1 MCTPSHPAVAV
12 QTIAEE
18 PLVPGRSHAD
28 GQVQHG
34 PGRFSSQAL
43 FEAASMYYLGDA
55 TQAGVARA
63 LGTSRT
69 TVSRLLSEARRR
81 GIVRIEV
88 APPPADGDDP
98 VARLLAQRL
107 GIDAVHLAPS
117 RHVEATGTSLSPAL
131 SAALVGVGLA
141 PDDVLLVSC
150 GRTVYEAA
158 QGDLPALPRVRVVP
172 MMGGREEPEAWCHN
186 NETTRL
192 VAARVGGHPS
202 FLYAPVLPGLQLRER
217 LIEDATTRQV
227 LELWPRARCAVIGLG
242 APPRIRSSL
251 PRFVP
256 RDPGLLRRAVGD
268 VCNHF
273 YGLDGEPVPFPGCE
287 RLIAIAEQTLRALPT
302 SIAVAAGAGKVRSI
316 IGAARARYFT
326 ELVTDRSTAAALL
339 VELDDMP
346 PLRSGG
352 GRPRAWPPTP

>member
-1 MCTPSHPAVAV
+1 MCTPSSAAAVV
-12 QTIAEE
+12 PDGAEE
-18 PLVPGRSHAD
+18 PLVPGSSHAEEP
-28 GQVQHG
+28 VQHG
-34 PGRFSSQAL
+34 LGRFSARAI

-88 APPPADGDDP
+88 VPPPADDDAAI
-98 VARLLAQRL
+98 ARLLARGL
-107 GIDAVHLAPS
+107 GIQVVHLAPS
-117 RHVEATGTSLSPAL
+117 RQVRAAGSPLSPAL

-202 FLYAPVLPGLQLRER
+202 FLYAPAFPGLELRDR
-217 LIEDATTRQV
+217 LVEDASTRQV

-256 RDPGLLRRAVGD
+256 RDSGLLGRAVGD

-273 YGLDGEPVPFPGCE
+273 YDLDGEPVPFPGCE

-302 SIAVAAGAGKVRSI
+302 SIAVAAGAGKVHSI
-316 IGAARARYFT
+316 IGAARARYLT

-339 VELDDMP
+339 AELDDMP
-346 PLRSGG
+346 PLRSVG
-352 GRPRAWPPTP
+352 GRPRAWPPPP

>member
-1 MCTPSHPAVAV
+1 VSGSP
-12 QTIAEE
+12 
-18 PLVPGRSHAD
+18 HAD
-28 GQVQHG
+28 GQAQHG
-34 PGRFSSQAL
+34 PGRFTARAM

-88 APPPADGDDP
+88 VPPPADDDA
-98 VARLLAQRL
+98 VARLLAQQL
-107 GIDAVHLAPS
+107 GIHRVHLAPS
-117 RHVEATGTSLSPAL
+117 RPVEAAGTSLSPAL

-158 QGDLPALPRVRVVP
+158 QGDLPSLPRVRVVP
-172 MMGGREEPEAWCHN
+172 MMGGREEPEVWCHT

-202 FLYAPVLPGLQLRER
+202 FLYAPALPGPQLRER
-217 LIEDATTRQV
+217 LMQDPSTRQV
-227 LELWPRARCAVIGLG
+227 LELWSRARCAIVGVG
-242 APPRIRSSL
+242 APPRARGSL

-256 RDPGLLRRAVGD
+256 RDPELLGRAVGD

-273 YGLDGEPVPFPGCE
+273 YDLDGESIPFSGSE
-287 RLIAIAEQTLRALPT
+287 RLIAIGEQTLRALPT
-302 SIAVAAGAGKVRSI
+302 SIAVAAGAGKVHSI
-316 IGAARARYFT
+316 IGAARARYLT

-346 PLRSGG
+346 PLPSVG
-352 GRPRAWPPTP
+352 GRPRAWPPGP